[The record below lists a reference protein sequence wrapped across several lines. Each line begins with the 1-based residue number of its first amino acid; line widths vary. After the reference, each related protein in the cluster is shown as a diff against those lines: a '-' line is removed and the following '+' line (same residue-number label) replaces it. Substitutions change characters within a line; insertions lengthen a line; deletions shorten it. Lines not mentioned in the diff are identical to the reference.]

1 MEEEKSVEPQ
11 QPEVGEGIVEGEI
24 TEWEEIRVKQSVS
37 KKTSTG
43 HTVKRRD
50 EKTNAS
56 KAGKRRKF
64 DLVEEG
70 WGEVGIVCIEGIP
83 LYIPLPQR
91 VNARGKERRRE
102 KEVREAKAIVQKR
115 GRESKIE
122 MYFERKK
129 RTRSTEEEMIN
140 VKRNKVTA
148 DVDVTPPICLT
159 SKERRVDPQQEVS
172 SSDVEKKDPK
182 AHRRYHRRPR
192 RNIDEKTKKISK
204 FFLKLPAKP

>member
-1 MEEEKSVEPQ
+1 M
-11 QPEVGEGIVEGEI
+11 
-24 TEWEEIRVKQSVS
+24 
-37 KKTSTG
+37 
-43 HTVKRRD
+43 
-50 EKTNAS
+50 
-56 KAGKRRKF
+56 
-64 DLVEEG
+64 
-70 WGEVGIVCIEGIP
+70 
-83 LYIPLPQR
+83 
-91 VNARGKERRRE
+91 
-102 KEVREAKAIVQKR
+102 QKR
-115 GRESKIE
+115 ERESKIE

-204 FFLKLPAKP
+204 FFLKLPAKPSTPNGRRGPMGGRGQLTTQLTHQTKNWTTDLSWLNQHQITSNYRQQHLRSVQ